1 MAPYQPRI
9 AIIGAGPGGLTLGRL
24 LHQKGIT
31 ASIYE
36 LRSRPTTEELDQPCG
51 MLDLHEESG
60 LLALREGN
68 LYDQFL
74 PLTGECTEEDK
85 VFDYTGKVL
94 HHDSGENPEGARP
107 EISRHALMNLLMSSL
122 PSEMIHWNHKVLDV
136 SRSTTALGNTEV
148 TIDFGVHPAQ
158 KFDLVI
164 GADGAWS
171 RVRSL
176 LTSVK
181 PHYSGVFWMTL
192 NLRSVASKHP
202 HIAELLGGGSAMA
215 MSRKRAFLTQRGAK
229 GAARIY
235 LAVSTPDESFGKTTG
250 LANRTAAQ
258 AKSILVKDPRFFADW
273 GAIIKET
280 ITAACDEE
288 TAHDPHSKFS
298 TSEMYML
305 PIGAR
310 WDARPGLTL
319 IGDAAHLMTPFAGE
333 GVNLAM
339 WDARDLSLA
348 ITKAVTTDN
357 TDALAFQKTL
367 EPLMKEFEDTM
378 LTRATEKAEETW
390 KNKQM
395 MMDGEDGS
403 AAMVEFFQSHGM
415 GGDGPPQ
422 A

>member
-9 AIIGAGPGGLTLGRL
+9 AIIGAGPGGLTLARL

-31 ASIYE
+31 VSIYE
-36 LRSRPTTEELDQPCG
+36 LRSKPTAEELDQPCG

-122 PSEMIHWNHKVLDV
+122 PPEMIHWKHKVLDV
-136 SRSTTALGNTEV
+136 SESITASGNREV
-148 TIDFGVHPAQ
+148 TIDFAVHP
-158 KFDLVI
+158 KETFDLVI

-171 RVRSL
+171 RVRPL

-202 HIAELLGGGSAMA
+202 HIAKLLGGGTGMA

-235 LAVSTPDESFGKTTG
+235 LAVSTPDESFGETTG
-250 LANRTAAQ
+250 LANKTAAQ
-258 AKSILVKDPRFFADW
+258 VKSILVEDSRLFADW
-273 GAIIKET
+273 GAIIKDT
-280 ITAACDEE
+280 ITAACDDE
-288 TAHDPHSKFS
+288 TALDSRSTFA

-305 PIGAR
+305 PIGAM
-310 WDARPGLTL
+310 WDAKPGLTL

-339 WDARDLSLA
+339 WDARDLSVA
-348 ITKAVTTDN
+348 ITKAVAADN
-357 TDALAFQKTL
+357 TDALAFQQTL
-367 EPLMKEFEDTM
+367 VPFMAEYEDTM
-378 LTRATEKAEETW
+378 LERATEKAEETW
-390 KNKQM
+390 RNKQM

-403 AAMVEFFQSHGM
+403 AAMVEFFRSHGM
-415 GGDGPPQ
+415 GEDGPPQ